1 MAGLWLIIK
10 LFDLVLQL
18 CGKIGAS
25 ALSEQ
30 MKYNYHNETDL

>member
-1 MAGLWLIIK
+1 MIK
-10 LFDLVLQL
+10 LIDLVLQL

-30 MKYNYHNETDL
+30 MKYYHYETDL